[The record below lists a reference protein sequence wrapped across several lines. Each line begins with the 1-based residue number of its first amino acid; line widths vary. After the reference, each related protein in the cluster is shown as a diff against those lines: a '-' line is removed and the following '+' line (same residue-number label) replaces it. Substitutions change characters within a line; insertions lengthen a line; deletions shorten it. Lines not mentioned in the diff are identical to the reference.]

1 MRRIES
7 ETGVSI
13 SNSSDSPNQFEFF
26 APSEASLKEAKE
38 LSDVLL
44 REEVRHSE
52 FYFFSR

>member
-44 REEVRHSE
+44 REEVIH
-52 FYFFSR
+52 